1 MSSFL
6 YFFEIFNMERLSISD
21 SSYPEKLI
29 SIVQG
34 LIIVFSGNILHITNS
49 VYEIIPVK
57 STLDLKYSNVLPSS
71 LIQTVK

>member
-1 MSSFL
+1 
-6 YFFEIFNMERLSISD
+6 MERLSISD

>member
-29 SIVQG
+29 SIVEG
-34 LIIVFSGNILHITNS
+34 LIIVFSGNILHIMNS
-49 VYEIIPVK
+49 VYEIISVK

-71 LIQTVK
+71 FIQTVK